1 VNTPRLL
8 LDTHL
13 LYWWMTADAKLGAAT
28 ANLIAEGNIAISV
41 VSLWEML
48 LKNRKGKL
56 PLPDTP
62 LAASIE
68 SQGFATLSL
77 QARHLEAAHSLHIGH
92 NDPFDHLL
100 VATAGI
106 EGCIFLTRDKA
117 ILAAGIPHVR
127 AA

>member
-1 VNTPRLL
+1 MNPQRFL

-13 LYWWMTADAKLGAAT
+13 LYWWMTADARLGAAT
-28 ANLIAEGNIAISV
+28 AKLIAEGDIAISV

-68 SQGFATLSL
+68 SQGFATFPLH
-77 QARHLEAAHSLHIGH
+77 ARHLEAAHGLHIGH
-92 NDPFDHLL
+92 DDPFDHLL
-100 VATAGI
+100 VAIAGV
-106 EGCIFLTRDKA
+106 EGCTFLTRDKA